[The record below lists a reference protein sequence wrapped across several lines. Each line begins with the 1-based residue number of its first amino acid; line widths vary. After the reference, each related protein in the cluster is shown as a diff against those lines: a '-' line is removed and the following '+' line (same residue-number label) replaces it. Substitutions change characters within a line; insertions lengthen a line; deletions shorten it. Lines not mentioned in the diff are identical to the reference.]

1 MHGAPKFFI
10 GILFPIVFRGMTR
23 GRGASSYEQEKGLLL
38 DLFSFLSVSQSG
50 EEKGSQ
56 PPLRANGKY
65 KDFLS
70 SSPFFSIIF
79 PSHFY
84 PEENV
89 CCDFCSFCAFKRAV
103 LENVPDVLFWGDFSQ
118 TMREVVTVQVG

>member
-1 MHGAPKFFI
+1 MHGAPTFFI

-23 GRGASSYEQEKGLLL
+23 GRGASSYEQEKRPFIGPLLL
-38 DLFSFLSVSQSG
+38 SVCLPIG
-50 EEKGSQ
+50 GGKGSQ

-70 SSPFFSIIF
+70 SSPFFFIIF

-89 CCDFCSFCAFKRAV
+89 CCDICPFFAPSKEQC
-103 LENVPDVLFWGDFSQ
+103 
-118 TMREVVTVQVG
+118 

>member
-70 SSPFFSIIF
+70 SSPFFFIIF
-79 PSHFY
+79 SRFTSTRKKMFA
-84 PEENV
+84 ET
-89 CCDFCSFCAFKRAV
+89 F
-103 LENVPDVLFWGDFSQ
+103 VLFAPSKEQ
-118 TMREVVTVQVG
+118 C